1 MDRENEKIQKC
12 SQNYWKALLALFFG
26 SIVAFGAEYC
36 VQPIIPVLAEAF
48 DLTPAKA
55 SLAVSFGT
63 GGMAFSMLLIAS
75 FAKHLERRKVM
86 AIALVG
92 SAILAFIMAV
102 SESFGLILVL
112 RLCQGILLAGF
123 PAMAVAYINEEFDAG
138 IIGAVVGIYV
148 SGSSVGGLLG
158 RMLLSILTDFFSWRI
173 ALGTLAVLYAVIGIC
188 FFLLLPKAKYVREKI
203 IGNRSGVA
211 EFKRLLSNHQLVGVY
226 FIALA
231 IMGSFVCTYNFI
243 SYVLLAPPYSLS
255 QTMVGFI
262 FMLYFL
268 GTIASTVMGGLT
280 DRIGNGPV
288 LCISI
293 FCMLT
298 GSLVSLFTSLFLKLI
313 GLGIFTYGF
322 FGAHSA
328 ACGWAGR
335 LDRGD
340 KAQIS
345 ALYML
350 FYYIGASVI
359 GTVGGTFLSI
369 YGWTGI
375 VGFLSA
381 VLLFALFIA
390 FWLTKKQRSETVE
403 NEVVHSYR

>member
-1 MDRENEKIQKC
+1 MNRENEKIQKR

-86 AIALVG
+86 TIALIG
-92 SAILAFIMAV
+92 SAILALIMAV
-102 SESFGLILVL
+102 SQSFGLILLL

-148 SGSSVGGLLG
+148 SGSSVGGLIG

-173 ALGTLAVLYAVIGIC
+173 ALGTLAVLYAVIGVC
-188 FFLLLPKAKYVREKI
+188 FFLLLPKAKYAHKKTT
-203 IGNRSGVA
+203 GNRSGLA
-211 EFKRLLSNHQLVGVY
+211 EFKRLLSNSQLVGVY

-262 FMLYFL
+262 FLLYFL
-268 GTIASTVMGGLT
+268 GTVASTVMGRLT

-298 GSLVSLFTSLFLKLI
+298 GSLVSLFTLLLFKLI

-335 LDRGD
+335 LDGGD

-369 YGWTGI
+369 YGWAGI

-390 FWLTKKQRSETVE
+390 FWLTKKQQSETVK
-403 NEVVHSYR
+403 NEVIHSYR